1 MKKGV
6 AILGAILLALGLC
19 MSWTG
24 HMMGGATQAT
34 VHLFGRRWEVNVPT
48 TASLAGLHITTSS
61 RDVIAY
67 YEKSSPG
74 ETAPTHAFGNVTVDL
89 DIGDVTIAVGNGDDY
104 LVDVSYWGNGYKVF
118 WDSNDVE
125 LFLWSESQSPV
136 GANNCGSSVTIY
148 VPAGTQLDCVS
159 ADIDLGSL
167 TLAGLT
173 VETLYANLNL
183 GDLIGEGLTVY
194 GSLNVDAD
202 LGNVTLYGDLGE
214 TVDIDAD
221 LGSVTLGL
229 SRPASDY
236 CWDLEANLGSIT
248 LDGRHRSDG
257 LSSSVNG
264 GDGDFIIYVRASL
277 GSIDVSFNFSQ
288 PTEAVFQA
296 QEAVSSWTFQSVTS
310 APSAPAVPEVP
321 AVPEPPAV
329 PDPPEAPAVPDP
341 PAVPGTAQSSG

>member
-1 MKKGV
+1 MKKGA

-48 TASLAGLHITTSS
+48 AASLAGMHITTSS
-61 RDVIAY
+61 RDVVAC

-89 DIGDVTIAVGNGDDY
+89 DIGDVTIAVGDGDDY
-104 LVDVSYWGNGYKVF
+104 LVDVNYWGSGYKVF
-118 WDSNDVE
+118 WDSNNGE
-125 LFLWSESQSPV
+125 LFLWSESQSLV

-183 GDLIGEGLTVY
+183 GDLIGENLTVY
-194 GSLNVDAD
+194 GSLNADVD
-202 LGNVTLYGDLGE
+202 LGNVTLYGDLGQS
-214 TVDIDAD
+214 VQIDAD

-236 CWDLEANLGSIT
+236 CWDLDAALGSIT
-248 LDGRHRSDG
+248 VDGRHRSDG
-257 LSSSVNG
+257 ISSYVNG
-264 GDGDFIIYVRASL
+264 GDGDLVIYVRASL
-277 GSIDVSFNFSQ
+277 GSIDVSFVSSQ
-288 PTEAVFQA
+288 ATQAVIFEGE
-296 QEAVSSWTFQSVTS
+296 QEAVSSWTFQGATS
-310 APSAPAVPEVP
+310 KPSKTEPMT
-321 AVPEPPAV
+321 VPEPPSV
-329 PDPPEAPAVPDP
+329 PAAPNPPSAPDP
-341 PAVPGTAQSSG
+341 PAVPGTAQSGE